1 MAEVPGTFDAGKDAR
16 FPASGAAHRRLRA
29 RMVLFLCGML
39 LPGVALAEE
48 AALPVSLAAQE
59 KLALRSQEHRT
70 WVLNL
75 GILAGVT
82 AYGFSTWSWGES
94 GFKTSSEGWFGRGT
108 EHGGADKLG
117 HAYTGAVVAA
127 ATGSLYRHWGYES
140 QRAAELSAL
149 SSLLLTGAVEIG
161 DGFSQDYG
169 FSWEDQVSNV
179 AGIGL
184 EYLRQRYPALGERVQ
199 FRWEYLPSPAVR
211 HRRHTD
217 LTTDYSGSRYLLAF
231 PLRAWAG
238 EDSALRWLELQ
249 VGYGTRGFGK
259 EDLAYFD
266 RRTRHPFVGVGIHI
280 PGVIKRLGAARGA
293 QRAFEHIQ
301 VPWTA
306 LPPPP

>member
-16 FPASGAAHRRLRA
+16 FPASGAAHGRLRA

-59 KLALRSQEHRT
+59 KLALRSQERRT
-70 WVLNL
+70 WALNL

-199 FRWEYLPSPAVR
+199 FRWEYLPSP
-211 HRRHTD
+211 
-217 LTTDYSGSRYLLAF
+217 
-231 PLRAWAG
+231 P
-238 EDSALRWLELQ
+238 
-249 VGYGTRGFGK
+249 YGTAGTPISPPTTQAPATSWPFLCALGRARTRRSAGSNCRSATAPVASG
-259 EDLAYFD
+259 
-266 RRTRHPFVGVGIHI
+266 RRTSPTST
-280 PGVIKRLGAARGA
+280 GA
-293 QRAFEHIQ
+293 RATLSSASASISRE
-301 VPWTA
+301 
-306 LPPPP
+306 